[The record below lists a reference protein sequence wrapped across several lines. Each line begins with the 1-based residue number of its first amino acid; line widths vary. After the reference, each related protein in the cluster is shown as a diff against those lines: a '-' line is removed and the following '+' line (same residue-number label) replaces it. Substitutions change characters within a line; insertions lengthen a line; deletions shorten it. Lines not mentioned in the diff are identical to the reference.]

1 MARVLRQGD
10 RRPVVQSRQ
19 AMRDLR
25 RILYSREALYRQADT
40 VLDTSGRTLKACLQ
54 TLLRT
59 VQSLKSS

>member
-1 MARVLRQGD
+1 
-10 RRPVVQSRQ
+10 
-19 AMRDLR
+19 MRDLR

-59 VQSLKSS
+59 VQSLKFS